1 MGAAAAVPG
10 RVSLARRT
18 SQLVKLKTRLSN
30 KPARDRNVVDVGKK
44 MFVVLEALARNPR
57 NPPSLE
63 EITHSVGFAK
73 TTVYRLL
80 NTMKEIGYVDQ
91 ILPSGG
97 YVLAQKFFELSRP
110 AVPHQ
115 YLMPLARP
123 WLEQLRLRTSGTVSL
138 GILDQGSLL
147 YLAVI
152 ESQDPYRYAM
162 KPGDYYYAHATAMG
176 KCLLA
181 HLSEDEVDEVIRAHG
196 LPRLTRN
203 TITTGT
209 ELIGELAKVKRD
221 GFAVNVE
228 ENADGVMC
236 VGAPIWGPEGRPM
249 AALSIS
255 GPLVRMQ
262 GVVDS
267 MKNEALRVAR
277 QLSLM
282 LGHDP
287 EVAAQDTVEPETAPP
302 AIAAKKS
309 PHVVAEVSCD

>member
-1 MGAAAAVPG
+1 MKAAQPH
-10 RVSLARRT
+10 T
-18 SQLVKLKTRLSN
+18 SKIRSSGKAT
-30 KPARDRNVVDVGKK
+30 RDRNVVNVGKK
-44 MFVVLEALARNPR
+44 MFVVLEALTRNPR

-63 EITHSVGFAK
+63 EVTHTVGLAK

-80 NTMKEIGYVDQ
+80 NTMKEIGYVEQ
-91 ILPSGG
+91 IAPTGG
-97 YVLAQKFFELSRP
+97 YVLSQKFFELSRP

-115 YLMPLARP
+115 YLMPMARP

-176 KCLLA
+176 KILLA
-181 HLSEDEVDEVIRAHG
+181 HRPEEEVDEVIRVHG

-209 ELIGELAKVKRD
+209 ELLRVLAKIKQD
-221 GFAVNVE
+221 GFAINVE

-236 VGAPIWGPEGRPM
+236 VGAPIWGPDARPM

-262 GVVDS
+262 GAIDS

-287 EVAAQDTVEPETAPP
+287 ERDVEETQPRTPLTGILATES
-302 AIAAKKS
+302 S
-309 PHVVAEVSCD
+309 PVLNEIPGD

>member
-1 MGAAAAVPG
+1 MTPVHAN
-10 RVSLARRT
+10 
-18 SQLVKLKTRLSN
+18 KLKIRSSG

-44 MFVVLEALARNPR
+44 MFVVLEALTRNPR

-63 EITHSVGFAK
+63 EITHSVGLAK

-80 NTMKEIGYVDQ
+80 NTMKEIGYVEQ
-91 ILPSGG
+91 TSPNGG
-97 YVLAQKFFELSRP
+97 YVLSQKFFELSRP

-115 YLMPLARP
+115 YLMPMART
-123 WLEQLRLRTSGTVSL
+123 WLERLSLRTGGTASL

-152 ESQDPYRYAM
+152 ESQHPYRYAM

-181 HLSEDEVDEVIRAHG
+181 YLSEEEVDEVIRTHG

-209 ELIGELAKVKRD
+209 ELLSVLAMVKRD
-221 GFAVNVE
+221 GFAINVE

-236 VGAPIWGPEGRPM
+236 VGAPIWGPEVRPM

-255 GPLVRMQ
+255 SPLVRMQ
-262 GVVDS
+262 GVIDS

-282 LGHDP
+282 LGHNP
-287 EVAAQDTVEPETAPP
+287 EIATPEGVQPQAPP
-302 AIAAKKS
+302 PGIAAAES
-309 PHVVAEVSCD
+309 PEILAPVSGD

>member
-1 MGAAAAVPG
+1 MK
-10 RVSLARRT
+10 SLHPHKLKART
-18 SQLVKLKTRLSN
+18 SG
-30 KPARDRNVVDVGKK
+30 KPTRDRNVVDVGKK
-44 MFVVLEALARNPR
+44 LFVVLEALTRNPKK
-57 NPPSLE
+57 PPSLE
-63 EITHSVGFAK
+63 EITRSVGLAK

-80 NTMKEIGYVDQ
+80 NTMKEIGYVEQ
-91 ILPSGG
+91 TSPNGA
-97 YVLAQKFFELSRP
+97 YVLSQKFFELSRP

-115 YLMPLARP
+115 YLMPLART
-123 WLEQLRLRTSGTVSL
+123 WLERLSLRTGGTASL

-152 ESQDPYRYAM
+152 ESQHPYRYAM

-181 HLSEDEVDEVIRAHG
+181 FLSEEEVDEVIRTHG
-196 LPRLTRN
+196 LPRLTHN

-209 ELIGELAKVKRD
+209 ELLKALAEIRKD
-221 GFAVNVE
+221 GFAINME

-236 VGAPIWGPEGRPM
+236 VGAPIWGPEGKPM

-255 GPLVRMQ
+255 APLVRME

-287 EVAAQDTVEPETAPP
+287 EASASDLRTQAAITGVLDEEISQAL
-302 AIAAKKS
+302 S
-309 PHVVAEVSCD
+309 EVPGD

>member
-1 MGAAAAVPG
+1 M
-10 RVSLARRT
+10 
-18 SQLVKLKTRLSN
+18 
-30 KPARDRNVVDVGKK
+30 VDVGKK
-44 MFVVLEALARNPR
+44 MFVILEALTRNPR
-57 NPPSLE
+57 RPPSLE

-80 NTMKEIGYVDQ
+80 NTMKEIGYVGQ
-91 ILPSGG
+91 VFPSGG
-97 YVLAQKFFELSRP
+97 YVLSQKFFELSRP

-123 WLEQLRLRTSGTVSL
+123 WLEQLSLRTNTTVSL

-152 ESQDPYRYAM
+152 ESRDPYRYAN

-181 HLSEDEVDEVIRAHG
+181 HLPEDQVDDIIRAHG
-196 LPRLTRN
+196 LPKLTRN
-203 TITTGT
+203 TIATGT
-209 ELIGELAKVKRD
+209 KLFDELAKVKRD
-221 GFAVNVE
+221 GFAMNVE

-236 VGAPIWGPEGRPM
+236 VGAPIWGPEKRPL

-255 GPLVRMQ
+255 APSVRMQ

-282 LGHDP
+282 LGYDP
-287 EVAAQDTVEPETAPP
+287 QVAAEVAAPSKDAPADLVGADTASVLTE
-302 AIAAKKS
+302 IS
-309 PHVVAEVSCD
+309 SD

>member
-1 MGAAAAVPG
+1 VK
-10 RVSLARRT
+10 ARRAD
-18 SQLVKLKTRLSN
+18 

-44 MFVVLEALARNPR
+44 MFVVLEALTRSPR

-63 EITHSVGFAK
+63 ELTHSVGFAK

-80 NTMKEIGYVDQ
+80 NTMKEIGYVQQ
-91 ILPSGG
+91 ISPNGG
-97 YVLAQKFFELSRP
+97 YVLSQKFFELSRP
-110 AVPHQ
+110 AVAHQ

-123 WLEQLRLRTSGTVSL
+123 WLEQLSLRTNGTVSL

-152 ESQDPYRYAM
+152 ESRDPYRYAK

-181 HLSEDEVDEVIRAHG
+181 YLPESAVDEIIRTHG
-196 LPRLTRN
+196 LPSLTRH

-209 ELIGELAKVKRD
+209 ELLRVLAKVKRD

-236 VGAPIWGPEGRPM
+236 VGAPIWGPEGRPI

-255 GPLVRMQ
+255 APLVRMQ
-262 GVVDS
+262 GVIDS

-282 LGHDP
+282 LGFDP
-287 EVAAQDTVEPETAPP
+287 EMGTPETVLSGDVHVGVP
-302 AIAAKKS
+302 AADSS
-309 PHVVAEVSCD
+309 PVLTEVIGN